1 MQKRTVIILRRCPSS
16 THSTSH
22 RGMAEKTRNS
32 EEVIISYVV
41 KTMWLIRVLVSQQPF
56 SFSFFFWK
64 SVIDRLT
71 L

>member
-41 KTMWLIRVLVSQQPF
+41 KTMWLIRVLASQQLF
-56 SFSFFFWK
+56 LSFFWK